1 MKTILSALAIAA
13 ASTALAVE
21 SSNTFGIL
29 RVDSDKA
36 QTIVSIPWTA
46 CGTGGAIKVKDV
58 VKTANLTKGDQL
70 YYYCAITENPVAYGY
85 KMWSLTD
92 SGWEGSKL
100 VANGVTP
107 TAGSDEDTLA
117 RGGALILVRQNPT
130 EGDPAVAK
138 PFYLYGQVAW
148 STAENT
154 LTTTIAASAK
164 TLLAPPTDKNVDLN
178 NTDYVTWTGVA
189 AGDVILLSNGTML
202 QWNSTDSK
210 WGTLAY
216 DAEKDDDVFT
226 YTDAVLV
233 AGQGA
238 WYARQGET
246 GASVTWKKLP
256 NVASPVSAE

>member
-36 QTIVSIPWTA
+36 QTIVSIPWTD

-58 VKTANLTKGDQL
+58 VKTANLTINDQL
-70 YYYCAITENPVAYGY
+70 YYYNNGSYKLWVLASTGWVGAQSVKGENGGVDAAEGD
-85 KMWSLTD
+85 D
-92 SGWEGSKL
+92 S
-100 VANGVTP
+100 
-107 TAGSDEDTLA
+107 TLA
-117 RGGALILVRQNPT
+117 RGGALILVRQNIS
-130 EGDPAVAK
+130 V

-154 LTTTIAASAK
+154 LTTTIAASSK
-164 TLLAPPTDKNVDLN
+164 TLLAPPTDKNVELN

-189 AGDVILLSNGTML
+189 AGDLILLSNGTML
-202 QWNSTDSK
+202 QWDSSKSMWGKITGFDPSTMTD
-210 WGTLAY
+210 TY
-216 DAEKDDDVFT
+216 DYDV
-226 YTDAVLV
+226 AVLA

-238 WYARQGET
+238 WYARQAASN
-246 GASVTWKKLP
+246 ASVTWKQLP
-256 NVASPVSAE
+256 NVANPVAQ